1 MAAERLF
8 SGHLSARK
16 EIMLTRM
23 KTALSLGTF
32 AIVALLVAGVTY
44 RVIHEEPK
52 PAKNRT
58 AVAMPP
64 KPSQAAPEDP
74 HLTGGEKAAPASPAP
89 ATASREPAAASQ
101 APAASSQAP
110 APASRAPAAG
120 SSQAAKPPAP
130 PSTAARAPT
139 MPAESKM
146 SAVNRRNVQEAL
158 HRLGYYQGPVDGV
171 FGPRTRA
178 AIRRFQ
184 NSIGAKRT
192 GYLTA
197 LEASRLVS
205 AS

>member
-1 MAAERLF
+1 
-8 SGHLSARK
+8 
-16 EIMLTRM
+16 M

-52 PAKNRT
+52 PPKNRT
-58 AVAMPP
+58 AVATSP
-64 KPSQAAPEDP
+64 KPSQAAPEIPHPTGQEKAAPENP
-74 HLTGGEKAAPASPAP
+74 HLTGRQKDAPATPAP
-89 ATASREPAAASQ
+89 ATASRGPAAA
-101 APAASSQAP
+101 PQAP
-110 APASRAPAAG
+110 APSSRAPVAG

-130 PSTAARAPT
+130 PPTAATAPT
-139 MPAESKM
+139 MPAENKM
-146 SAVNRRNVQEAL
+146 SAANRRNVQEAL
-158 HRLGYYQGPVDGV
+158 HHLGYYQGPVDGI

-184 NSIGAKRT
+184 NSIGAKST

-197 LEASRLVS
+197 LEANRLVS